1 MPGDQ
6 RSFIETEA
14 SGGSAI
20 RLATDAGAPTRNL
33 LQHSNV
39 TASTD
44 QQLANS
50 NRDKMKKKSEKMQ
63 GK

>member
-20 RLATDAGAPTRNL
+20 RLATDVGVPTRNL
-33 LQHSNV
+33 L
-39 TASTD
+39 
-44 QQLANS
+44 
-50 NRDKMKKKSEKMQ
+50 
-63 GK
+63 